1 MWKKARIKAERVVG
15 ECIAQ
20 IVEEAPAL
28 QLPGAI
34 KVDRIVAT
42 LTNIVHHLFPGKVVL
57 QGFIHKQIFWVDST
71 NTVRHI
77 AQDVPFCTA
86 CEIPAA
92 APGQLVELFLQ
103 DVFTDFQLANGFLCE
118 KVVAHVLVKVSVL
131 EQLDV
136 ITGQCGVFSSGPAPG
151 QTVFQFFGCDP

>member
-20 IVEEAPAL
+20 IVEEAPA
-28 QLPGAI
+28 
-34 KVDRIVAT
+34 
-42 LTNIVHHLFPGKVVL
+42 LFPGKVVL

-103 DVFTDFQLANGFLCE
+103 DVFTDFQLVNGFLCE